1 MVHVGILLRECC
13 VRENSASKRPDPAI
27 VSVRVAPLQN
37 SAMGKESGVEASY
50 LSLNQILT
58 VFFDFFF

>member
-1 MVHVGILLRECC
+1 M
-13 VRENSASKRPDPAI
+13 

-37 SAMGKESGVEASY
+37 STMGEESGVEASY